1 MLRRENDS
9 CSETSIFILA
19 SSLNII
25 LGYVHLL
32 WQNPPC
38 LWSTPKGIQEIR
50 WSRSQSKIP
59 KVLPLNT
66 FLRLRLV
73 RVLLGQLPKREN
85 VICPAIYF
93 CSHCLLQINYGNEKN
108 LLCYY
113 WRNLEWWIE
122 LLFRLGGLPMSVE
135 LCLCATCRKECQI
148 WSWNI

>member
-9 CSETSIFILA
+9 CSETSIIILA
-19 SSLNII
+19 SSLNKI

-73 RVLLGQLPKREN
+73 RVLLGQFPKREN

-108 LLCYY
+108 RCYY
-113 WRNLEWWIE
+113 SRNLEWWIE

-148 WSWNI
+148 WSKDN